1 MGRII
6 LFDWA
11 NVLLDCYNGIY
22 SIHDAQRDIAAHLR
36 PENAGEMVKIFSD
49 DRFWT
54 CCGAKLDSLIEEY
67 MVKCGCRHTV
77 SQFKACYL
85 GHYKKVPWFE
95 STVNLAVQLA
105 DSGCVRTGILSTLC
119 EMDLQLLKNKLPI
132 DKFSHLFFSFQLGMQ
147 KPDAGIY
154 RTVQSACGCRPR
166 DIFFIDDR
174 PENTQ
179 RAGAA
184 GWNTLTATGN
194 EFETIRQ
201 KCLAFAAGKRQDK
214 N

>member
-1 MGRII
+1 MGKII

-11 NVLLDCYNGIY
+11 NVLLDCYSDIY
-22 SIHDAQRDIAAHLR
+22 SIHDAQRDIAAYLR

-54 CCGAKLDSLIEEY
+54 CCGAKLDSLIKEHLK
-67 MVKCGCRHTV
+67 KCGCRHTV
-77 SQFKACYL
+77 SRFKACYL
-85 GHYKKVPWFE
+85 EHYKKVPWFE
-95 STVNLAVQLA
+95 NTVNLAGQLA

-154 RTVQSACGCRPR
+154 RAVQSACGYRPR

-174 PENTQ
+174 PENTL
-179 RAGAA
+179 RADAA

-194 EFETIRQ
+194 EAETIRQ
-201 KCLAFAAGKRQDK
+201 KCFAFAHGKKQDK

>member
-1 MGRII
+1 MGRLI

-11 NVLLDCYNGIY
+11 NVLLDCYSDIY
-22 SIHDAQRDIAAHLR
+22 NIRDAQRDIAAHLR
-36 PENAGEMVKIFSD
+36 PENAEEMVKIFSD

-54 CCGAKLDSLIEEY
+54 CCGAKLDDLIKSH

-77 SQFKACYL
+77 GQFKACYL
-85 GHYKKVPWFE
+85 EHYKKVPWFE
-95 STVNLAVQLA
+95 NTVNLAGQLA
-105 DSGCVRTGILSTLC
+105 DSGCVKTGILSTLC
-119 EMDLQLLKNKLPI
+119 EMDLQLLKNKLPL

-147 KPDAGIY
+147 KPDPGIY
-154 RTVQSACGCRPR
+154 RAVQSVCGYRPR

-174 PENTQ
+174 PENTL

-184 GWNTLTATGN
+184 GWNTLAATGN

-201 KCLAFAAGKRQDK
+201 KCLAFAGQGEPER
-214 N
+214 